1 MFILINIYRSLT
13 LFMVVFPNEA
23 LGYETH
29 AQCWRHKTD
38 VVTREKQTARN
49 KTDTGQLSHLQLPQ
63 KAAA

>member
-1 MFILINIYRSLT
+1 
-13 LFMVVFPNEA
+13 MVVFTNEA

-38 VVTREKQTARN
+38 VVTREKHTARN
-49 KTDTGQLSHLQLPQ
+49 ITHTEQLSHLQLTP